1 MGQDDQ
7 VGQGADPDVTSPH
20 NPAAGPYEYI
30 HAEDTANEV
39 RIFWGEIA
47 VIAVLALLAAIYAI
61 LS

>member
-1 MGQDDQ
+1 MTAPSG
-7 VGQGADPDVTSPH
+7 
-20 NPAAGPYEYI
+20 PAASPYEYI

-47 VIAVLALLAAIYAI
+47 AVAVLALLAAIDAI